1 MGLPE
6 VSKVSAAQTQ
16 QVEQQTKSD
25 LKLKKDQESKSELS
39 QALSKG
45 KTSKESKKTEVMQMP
60 AKLEKKEGLSTG
72 QKLLTGAGI
81 LGAATAALAFIKPSA
96 AKALKGAVKLAS
108 HAPEASKGLKAGH
121 ALGAVG
127 ILAGTSMLGSCSE
140 DFLEEEH
147 NHFID
152 IPTDTITETEY
163 VEKVIE
169 KPVYIK
175 DTVIQH
181 DTIQLP
187 PLPADTVY
195 MPGDTV
201 VLPGDTVYMPGDTVV
216 LPGDTIVLPGDTVYM
231 PGDTIFKHDT
241 VYIDKPVPMP
251 PETIYVNNKF
261 ESEVPEKIKEI
272 IHDLGI
278 DTTGVGTFVYGLDWQ
293 DEKNNVVHRTL
304 WDGGRTSR
312 DGDVYIMNDI
322 GTKWSD
328 PDEDYVFG
336 KNEEFRRHELYLNGA
351 EELSDCVNTPA
362 SQINVA
368 NGNGAPNWYIFDP
381 DQVTA
386 QPGNWIRNNPQSFT
400 KLGDGV
406 WQSSDG
412 FTYERGPEPNSV
424 RKINQHGSEWILK
437 NISIIGGEDAKD
449 PQ

>member
-6 VSKVSAAQTQ
+6 VSKVSAATVQ
-16 QVEQQTKSD
+16 QNEQNTKSD
-25 LKLKKDQESKSELS
+25 LKLKKNQESKSELS

-45 KTSKESKKTEVMQMP
+45 KTSKEGKTVKQMQIP
-60 AKLEKKEGLSTG
+60 AALEKKEGLSTG

-81 LGAATAALAFIKPSA
+81 LGVAAGVLTFIKPSA
-96 AKALKGAVKLAS
+96 AKALKGAAKLAS
-108 HAPEASKGLKAGH
+108 HTPEASKGLKASQ
-121 ALGAVG
+121 ALGTVG
-127 ILAGTSMLGSCSE
+127 ILGGTSLLGSCTT
-140 DFLEEEH
+140 DFLDEEH
-147 NHFID
+147 NHYVE
-152 IPTDTITETEY
+152 IPTDTVTETEY
-163 VEKVIE
+163 IEKIVEKPI
-169 KPVYIK
+169 YIK
-175 DTVIQH
+175 DTIIQK

-216 LPGDTIVLPGDTVYM
+216 MPGDTIVLPGDTVYM
-231 PGDTIFKHDT
+231 PGDTVVKHDT

-251 PETIYVNNKF
+251 PETIYVNTKF

-278 DTTGVGTFVYGLDWQ
+278 DTTGVGSFVYGLDWQ

-312 DGDVYIMNDI
+312 DGDVYVMNDI

-336 KNEEFRRHELYLNGA
+336 KNEDFRRHELYLNVS
-351 EELSDCVNTPA
+351 EELSDCVNTPTSPINA
-362 SQINVA
+362 S

-386 QPGNWIRNNPQSFT
+386 QPGNWTRNNPVSLTQI
-400 KLGDGV
+400 GDGK
-406 WQSSDG
+406 WQSTDG
-412 FTYERGPEPNSV
+412 YTYEKGPEPNSV
-424 RKINQHGSEWILK
+424 IKTNSHGSQWLLK

>member
-1 MGLPE
+1 MGLPK
-6 VSKVSAAQTQ
+6 VSNVSAAEVKQN
-16 QVEQQTKSD
+16 EQQNVNLRQKEDQKS
-25 LKLKKDQESKSELS
+25 KTELS

-45 KTSKESKKTEVMQMP
+45 KTAKNEQKLAQLP
-60 AKLEKKEGLSTG
+60 AQLEKKEGLTKG
-72 QKLLTGAGI
+72 QKLLAGAGI
-81 LGAATAALAFIKPSA
+81 LGAAATVLAFVKPSA
-96 AKALKGAVKLAS
+96 AKLLKGAAKLAN
-108 HAPEASKGLKAGH
+108 HTPEASKGLKAYQ
-121 ALGAVG
+121 AYGAVG
-127 ILAGTSMLGSCSE
+127 ALAGASILGACS
-140 DFLEEEH
+140 DGILDEEH
-147 NHFID
+147 NHYVE
-152 IPTDTITETEY
+152 IPTDTVTETEY
-163 VEKVIE
+163 IEKVIE

-195 MPGDTV
+195 MPGDTI
-201 VLPGDTVYMPGDTVV
+201 YMPGDTVV
-216 LPGDTIVLPGDTVYM
+216 VPGDTVYV
-231 PGDTIFKHDT
+231 PGDTVVKHDT
-241 VYIDKPVPMP
+241 IYIDKPVPMP

-293 DEKNNVVHRTL
+293 DEKNNVVHRSL

-312 DGDVYIMNDI
+312 DGDVYVMNDI

-336 KNEEFRRHELYLNGA
+336 KNEEFKRHELYLDGA
-351 EELSDCVNTPA
+351 RNLTDCENTPT
-362 SQINVA
+362 SPINVS
-368 NGNGAPNWYIFDP
+368 NGNNAPNWYIFDP

-386 QPGNWIRNNPQSFT
+386 QPGNWTRNNPKSFT
-400 KLGDGV
+400 KIGEGK

-412 FTYERGPEPNSV
+412 YIYERGPEPNSV
-424 RKINQHGSEWILK
+424 RKVNQHGSEWLLK

>member
-6 VSKVSAAQTQ
+6 VSKVSAATVQ
-16 QVEQQTKSD
+16 QNEQNTKSD
-25 LKLKKDQESKSELS
+25 LKLKKNQESKSELS

-45 KTSKESKKTEVMQMP
+45 KTSKEGKTVKQMQIP
-60 AKLEKKEGLSTG
+60 AALEKKEGLSTG

-81 LGAATAALAFIKPSA
+81 LGVAAGVLTFIKPSA
-96 AKALKGAVKLAS
+96 AKALKGAAKLAS
-108 HAPEASKGLKAGH
+108 HTPEASKGLKASQ
-121 ALGAVG
+121 ALGTVG
-127 ILAGTSMLGSCSE
+127 ILGGTSLLGSCTT
-140 DFLEEEH
+140 DFLDEEH
-147 NHFID
+147 NHYVE
-152 IPTDTITETEY
+152 IPTDTVTETEY
-163 VEKVIE
+163 IEKIVEKPI
-169 KPVYIK
+169 YIK
-175 DTVIQH
+175 DTIIQK

-201 VLPGDTVYMPGDTVV
+201 V
-216 LPGDTIVLPGDTVYM
+216 
-231 PGDTIFKHDT
+231 KHDT
-241 VYIDKPVPMP
+241 IYIDKPVPMP
-251 PETIYVNNKF
+251 PETIYVNTKF

-278 DTTGVGTFVYGLDWQ
+278 DTTGVGSFVYGLDWQ

-312 DGDVYIMNDI
+312 DGDVYVMNDI

-336 KNEEFRRHELYLNGA
+336 KNEDFRRHELYLNVS
-351 EELSDCVNTPA
+351 EELSDCVNTPT
-362 SQINVA
+362 SPINVS
-368 NGNGAPNWYIFDP
+368 NGNGSPNWYIFDP

-386 QPGNWIRNNPQSFT
+386 QPGNWTRNNPVSLTQI
-400 KLGDGV
+400 GDGK
-406 WQSSDG
+406 WQSTDG
-412 FTYERGPEPNSV
+412 YTYEKGPEPNSV
-424 RKINQHGSEWILK
+424 IKTNSHGSQWLLK

>member
-1 MGLPE
+1 MGLAE
-6 VSKVSAAQTQ
+6 VSKLSAAQAQ
-16 QVEQQTKSD
+16 QTEQQPKVQGKVKEDKS
-25 LKLKKDQESKSELS
+25 SELS

-45 KTSKESKKTEVMQMP
+45 KTSKEQSLQMP
-60 AKLEKKEGLSTG
+60 AKLEKKEGMTTK

-81 LGAATAALAFIKPSA
+81 LGAVAAVTAFVKPSA
-96 AKALKGAVKLAS
+96 AKALKGVAKLAS
-108 HAPEASKGLKAGH
+108 HTPEASKGLKASH
-121 ALGAVG
+121 AYMATGLLG
-127 ILAGTSMLGSCSE
+127 GTAILGSCA
-140 DFLEEEH
+140 DVLDEEH
-147 NHFID
+147 NHYVD

-163 VEKVIE
+163 VEKIVE
-169 KPVYIK
+169 KPIYIK
-175 DTVIQH
+175 DTIVKH

-201 VLPGDTVYMPGDTVV
+201 FLPGDTVVVPGE
-216 LPGDTIVLPGDTVYM
+216 TIFV

-241 VYIDKPVPMP
+241 IYVDKPVPMP

-261 ESEVPEKIKEI
+261 ESEVPEKIKEML
-272 IHDLGI
+272 HDLGI
-278 DTTGVGTFVYGLDWQ
+278 DSTGVGTFVYGLDWQ

-336 KNEEFRRHELYLNGA
+336 KNEDFKRHELYLDGTKN
-351 EELSDCVNTPA
+351 LSDCENTPT
-362 SQINVA
+362 SPINVS
-368 NGNGAPNWYIFDP
+368 NNNGAPNWYIFDP
-381 DQVTA
+381 DQITA
-386 QPGNWIRNNPQSFT
+386 QPGNWTRNNPKSFT
-400 KLGDGV
+400 KIADGK

-412 FTYERGPEPNSV
+412 FIYERGPEPNSV
-424 RKINQHGSEWILK
+424 KKINPQGSEWLLK